1 MIIRGRVSAQGH
13 GTARARNDRV
23 AERLYRALPDLRG
36 YDLGT
41 LNVDL
46 SEPAGLEIAAL
57 DGPGRVEVKVAKTSY
72 PWRRRAIRAERIVFL
87 PVEFSLPGRVSRRRG
102 YLYLPSRSSRPSR
115 GIMELMSRENLRAT
129 GGVESGDAVEIYL
142 PDRKGAGPV
151 RSGALADRAL
161 TFLYGSLFA
170 CAFLLSF
177 PYLLF
182 RLATTRRFRTG
193 LAERFGLYGDLAS
206 SLSRGRSIWVQASS
220 VGEVSASLP
229 LIRLLRESF
238 PDDRILVSCQTAT
251 GRQAVREKLAG
262 VAVGVLCPLD
272 FPPLVESFIRRAS
285 PRLLILIE
293 TEIWPGLILSCSR
306 LGVPIAMVN
315 GRLSRRSSRAYRRF
329 AWAFRP
335 VLRRISR
342 CNMRNE
348 EDSRRMKRL
357 GVDPA
362 RVRVLGNVKFDSL
375 PPAEIGP
382 AESRALSRRIGLK
395 PGDLLFVGGST
406 FAGEEAILLRV
417 YRALKSRFPR
427 LRLLLAP
434 RHLERVEEVA
444 GAVAA
449 AGESCRLF
457 SSEDAPG
464 PDPVVVLDRMGVLFS
479 LYSQAAAVFIGR
491 SLAGS
496 GGQNPIEPAAWSVPV
511 LFGPAMD
518 NFRDSARLL
527 REAGGAVRVAD
538 EAELASALAAL
549 LADPARRL
557 EMGRKARSAVES
569 RRGASRRN
577 LESLRE
583 LLADVPPGADG
594 SDGSV

>member
-1 MIIRGRVSAQGH
+1 MIIRGRVSGQGH
-13 GTARARNDRV
+13 GTARARNDRI
-23 AERLYRALPDLRG
+23 AERLYRAIPDLRG

-46 SEPAGLEIAAL
+46 SEPSGLGIAAL
-57 DGPGRVEVKVAKTSY
+57 DGPGRIEVDVPRTSY

-115 GIMELMSRENLRAT
+115 GILELMSRENLRAA

-142 PDRKGAGPV
+142 PDRRDAAPV
-151 RSGALADRAL
+151 RPGAFADRAL

-193 LAERFGLYGDLAS
+193 LAERFGLYGDLS
-206 SLSRGRSIWVQASS
+206 FSRARSIWVQASS
-220 VGEVSASLP
+220 VREVSASLP
-229 LIRLLRESF
+229 LIRLLRECF
-238 PDDRILVSCQTAT
+238 PGDRILVTCQTAT

-272 FPPLVESFIRRAS
+272 FPPLVEGFIRRAS

-335 VLRRISR
+335 VLRRIAR

-348 EDSRRMKRL
+348 EDARRMKRL

-382 AESRALSRRIGLK
+382 EESRALSRRIGLE
-395 PGDLLFVGGST
+395 PGDLLLVGGST
-406 FAGEEAILLRV
+406 FAGEEEILLRV
-417 YRALKSRFPR
+417 YRALKVRFPR

-444 GAVAA
+444 AAVAA
-449 AGESCRLF
+449 AGEPCRRF
-457 SSEDAPG
+457 SAEGGSDR
-464 PDPVVVLDRMGVLFS
+464 DPVVVLDRMGVLFS

-491 SLAGS
+491 SLAGN

-538 EAELASALAAL
+538 EAELASTLGAL

-557 EMGRKARSAVES
+557 EMGRRARSAVES

-577 LESLRE
+577 LDSLRE
-583 LLADVPPGADG
+583 LLADVRPGADG
-594 SDGSV
+594 SD